1 MIHFDFTVP
10 DEDAEV
16 IFDCINCEISRCNTR
31 RLSKTTKS
39 ESKWLIKHIDYLNAL
54 KKKMTNHL
62 E

>member
-16 IFDCINCEISRCNTR
+16 IFDCMNGEINRCYER
-31 RLSKTTKS
+31 RLSYKTIES
-39 ESKWLIKHIDYLNAL
+39 EWLIKHIEYLKAL